1 MNRETYLGLCSEA
14 GLLVADIDRKLI
26 ELQELEGCIAVADR
40 QAAGGS
46 GTQVKAGIAPV
57 DPVGAIQEA
66 EFLFE
71 FDADSV
77 EDFDRAE
84 ASTTEDDLD
93 PVNVDRLLRA
103 SVKPATADK

>member
-1 MNRETYLGLCSEA
+1 
-14 GLLVADIDRKLI
+14 LI
-26 ELQELEGCIAVADR
+26 ELQELEACIAAADR
-40 QAAGGS
+40 QGAGGS
-46 GTQVKAGIAPV
+46 GIQVKACIAPV

-71 FDADSV
+71 FDADGI

-93 PVNVDRLLRA
+93 PAKVDRLLRLA
-103 SVKPATADK
+103 SSR